1 MAKFC
6 PECGKATVKI
16 DDDGRER
23 DACPEGHFVQ
33 YARTKIGVG
42 ALAFRDDR
50 VLLVERAIQPV
61 GIWTLPSGHIEQG
74 EPVDVAIVR
83 EVCEETGLDI
93 VPKGV
98 VFVRNMLQRGI
109 SDIYVIFLCDV
120 DDDQVPVADG
130 VEATQARFIAPSEFD
145 GLNVSSYTR
154 WFVETYLANRPQPWA
169 WLRTPYDKPDTRIFT
184 AVNGNE

>member
-16 DDDGRER
+16 NDGGLER
-23 DACPEGHFVQ
+23 DACADGHFVQ

-42 ALAFRDDR
+42 ALVFRDER
-50 VLLVERAIQPV
+50 VLLVERAIRPV

-83 EVCEETGLDI
+83 EVCEEAGLDI
-93 VPKGV
+93 VPQGV
-98 VFVRNMLQRGI
+98 VFMRNMLQRGI

-120 DDDQVPVADG
+120 DDNQVPVADG
-130 VEATQARFIAPSEFD
+130 VEATQARFIEPSEFD
-145 GLNVSSYTR
+145 SINVSSYTR
-154 WFVETYLANRPQPWA
+154 WFVETYLTNRPQPWA
-169 WLRTPYDKPDTRIFT
+169 WLQTPYDKPDTRIF
-184 AVNGNE
+184 GGGESQ

>member
-23 DACPEGHFVQ
+23 DACPDGHFVQ

-42 ALAFRDDR
+42 ALVFRDER
-50 VLLVERAIQPV
+50 VLLVERAIHPV

-83 EVCEETGLDI
+83 EVQEETGLDI
-93 VPKGV
+93 IPQGV
-98 VFVRNMLQRGI
+98 VFIRNQLQRGI
-109 SDIYVIFLCDV
+109 SDIYVVFLCDC
-120 DDDQVPVADG
+120 DDSQTPIGDG
-130 VEATQARFIAPSEFD
+130 VEASQARFITPSDFD
-145 GLNVSSYTR
+145 SFNVSSYTR
-154 WFVETYLANRPQPWA
+154 WFVETYLAERPQPWER
-169 WLRTPYDKPDTRIFT
+169 LPTPYDKPDTRIFT
-184 AVNGNE
+184 GANNHD